1 MNRMNGIRRIRD
13 EDEHG
18 WAWKLTKIGVDV
30 RDQIL
35 KKSPYIYRHIYMY
48 IYIYTASRQSCI
60 LQCFGVSKPKNI
72 LSHVKDYQLRR

>member
-18 WAWKLTKIGVDV
+18 WAWKLTRIGVDV

-35 KKSPYIYRHIYMY
+35 KKITI
-48 IYIYTASRQSCI
+48 C
-60 LQCFGVSKPKNI
+60 
-72 LSHVKDYQLRR
+72 

>member
-1 MNRMNGIRRIRD
+1 MNKMNGIRRIRD

-35 KKSPYIYRHIYMY
+35 KKSPF
-48 IYIYTASRQSCI
+48 AKQP
-60 LQCFGVSKPKNI
+60 LVPVSTF
-72 LSHVKDYQLRR
+72 